1 MDKIE
6 KFTGVRAPKEKRA
19 TNRDVA
25 KLAGVSVA
33 TVSYVVN
40 GRKDQHISEATIKK
54 VYQSMNFLNYS
65 PNLYAVGLNTK
76 QPESIVVRSSKTVN
90 HFTEIEILYFMQS
103 LNPLCEKLGYQ
114 LSYSMEKRPTQM
126 AATACVCFDMPN
138 DEFHTL
144 SNENYIPMI
153 AIDSLINDP
162 IFYQV
167 TLDYEKLR
175 DEATKHFGN
184 DDFRYVCVK
193 PQNENVRNAI
203 LSLFPTVEFI
213 SAPADVRR
221 IEESSCNIAL
231 SQPLL
236 FSVFGN
242 IDENRL
248 FKYGDYLESRA
259 QIVLDCIQK
268 AKNRQKAS
276 DSEHFIEL

>member
-1 MDKIE
+1 MSNVGE
-6 KFTGVRAPKEKRA
+6 FSGVRAPKEKRA

-33 TVSYVVN
+33 TVSYVIN

-54 VYQSMNFLNYS
+54 VYQAMNFLNYS
-65 PNLYAVGLNTK
+65 PNLYAVGLNTQ
-76 QPESIVVRSSKTVN
+76 QPESIVIRSSKNVN

-103 LNPLCEKLGYQ
+103 FNPLCEKYGYQ

-144 SNENYIPMI
+144 GNENYIPMI

-167 TLDYEKLR
+167 TLDYKKLR
-175 DEATKHFGN
+175 DAASKRFGN
-184 DDFRYVCVK
+184 EFRYVCVK
-193 PQNENVRNAI
+193 PQNENIKNEI
-203 LSLFPTVEFI
+203 LSIFPAAEFI
-213 SAPADVRR
+213 SSHTDVRK
-221 IEESSCNIAL
+221 IEESAYNIAL

-242 IDENRL
+242 IKAERI
-248 FKYGDYLESRA
+248 FKYDSYVAERA
-259 QIVLDCIQK
+259 QTVFDCIQK
-268 AKNRQKAS
+268 AKNRQKVS
-276 DSEHFIEL
+276 DSEHFIAL